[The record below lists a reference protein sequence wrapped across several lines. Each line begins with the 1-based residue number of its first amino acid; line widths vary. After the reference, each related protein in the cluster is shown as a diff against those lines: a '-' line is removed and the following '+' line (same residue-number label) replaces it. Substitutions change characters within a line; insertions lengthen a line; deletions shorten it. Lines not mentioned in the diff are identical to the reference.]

1 MSNQVAVAARRPSRR
16 QIGRVLW
23 QNKTLILM
31 CLPAIA
37 FFFIFCY
44 MPMPGMYIAFVKY
57 NYSLGIFNSPFV
69 GLKNFTFLFTSG
81 QLLLLLAIQFCTIWL
96 LSLSVTCCRCSLRS
110 Y

>member
-1 MSNQVAVAARRPSRR
+1 MSAR
-16 QIGRVLW
+16 L
-23 QNKTLILM
+23 
-31 CLPAIA
+31 A

-81 QLLLLLAIQFCTIWL
+81 QLLLLLHNTVLYNLAFIIIGNVLQVFFAIL
-96 LSLSVTCCRCSLRS
+96 LNEVQCKVFKKTAQSL
-110 Y
+110 